1 MFGFNKLKRQISELN
16 ANNLALQNEI
26 ADYKLANQK
35 LEREDEAYR
44 LSLGEKEAKI
54 IELNLE
60 ITRLNNEVDTINNS
74 IVEYKIID
82 TLYESS
88 DDVVNFGLDLI
99 LEQKIQAVK
108 DDLIEGI
115 KQDIVITPKK
125 DIDDEEKPYILLEGK
140 INIFLNN
147 PTTLEEKES

>member
-26 ADYKLANQK
+26 ADYRLANQK
-35 LEREDEAYR
+35 LQREDEAYR

-54 IELNLE
+54 VELNTE
-60 ITRLNNEVDTINNS
+60 INRLNKEVDVINTS
-74 IVEYKIID
+74 IVEYKIVD

-88 DDVVNFGLDLI
+88 DDVVNFGLELV
-99 LEQKIQAVK
+99 LEQKIQKLK

-115 KQDIVITPKK
+115 KQDIIVTPKNTT
-125 DIDDEEKPYILLEGK
+125 DEEEKPYILLEGK
-140 INIFLNN
+140 INIFFNN
-147 PTTLEEKES
+147 PTVLEEKES